1 MTESTSQQRRKRPCP
16 ACGSLESTHLFRQ
29 SFQEMSAVDFL
40 NGYDVVIC
48 KQCGLGFADGIPT
61 QDVFDRYYQDNSK
74 YEYQHTGG
82 KESESDESRFRGI
95 ASTLGESIANK
106 SSSIL
111 ELGCATGR
119 LLAMLREEGFAN
131 VQGLDP
137 SPGCAKAAWDLYKVP
152 VFAGSLFNIPAPS
165 IPYDLAISVGV
176 LEHIEDVS
184 KALDCLRAVLSPR
197 GLVYAEVPDGSQ
209 YAGRPDAPYQE
220 FSIEHIN
227 FFSTV
232 SLSNL
237 FRRNG
242 FRPVST
248 GQAVRQ
254 QNENTTCPVAFGL
267 FEKVDSML
275 PIERDES
282 TEPGLRRYIEESA
295 AVDKRVQ
302 QIIQDGARGREL
314 LVWGAATHTQRLL
327 AVGAFSNIRIS
338 AFVDSNPKLHGHTLQ
353 GIPIVSPASL
363 GGRREPILIST
374 RGFQREIRDQIRGP
388 LNLHNEVI
396 LLYEDN

>member
-1 MTESTSQQRRKRPCP
+1 MTLSQQPRKRPCP
-16 ACGSLESTHLFRQ
+16 ICSSLESTQLFRQ
-29 SFQEMSAVDFL
+29 SFQELSAVNFL

-61 QDVFDRYYQDNSK
+61 QDVFDSYYKDNSK
-74 YEYQHTGG
+74 YEYQHSGG
-82 KESESDESRFRGI
+82 KESDSDELRFRGI
-95 ASTLGESIANK
+95 ASTLGQSIANK
-106 SSSIL
+106 SSRVL
-111 ELGCATGR
+111 EIGCATGR
-119 LLAMLREEGFAN
+119 LLAMLRETGFSN

-137 SPGCAKAAWDLYKVP
+137 SPGCAKAAWDLYKIP
-152 VFAGSLFNIPAPS
+152 VFAGSLFNIPAP
-165 IPYDLAISVGV
+165 PDAYDLAISIGV
-176 LEHIEDVS
+176 LEHVEDVS
-184 KALDCLRAVLSPR
+184 KALDCLRVVLSPK
-197 GLVYAEVPDGSQ
+197 GLVYAEVPDGSR

-237 FRRNG
+237 FGRNG

-254 QNENTTCPVAFGL
+254 QNENTTCPVAFGI
-267 FEKVDSML
+267 FEKADSIL
-275 PIERDES
+275 PIERDEA

-295 AVDKRVQ
+295 AVDARVRQ
-302 QIIQDGARGREL
+302 VIQDGARGREL

-327 AVGAFSNIRIS
+327 AAGAFSNIRIS

-353 GIPIVSPASL
+353 GIPIVGPAAL
-363 GGRREPILIST
+363 GGRTEPILIST
-374 RGFQREIRDQIRGP
+374 RGFQREIRDQIRQQ
-388 LNLHNEVI
+388 LKLDNEVI
-396 LLYEDN
+396 MLYDAD